1 MLATKDGLRTL
12 QDAKRMIGKEAG
24 GMMSKIR
31 KSIFNGIIN
40 DPANQLEDLRLGI
53 KTLNPEMAEKAFAKR
68 FSKEMQKELFPADE
82 LAKIKLHFKLGAAV
96 GAKKFID
103 QSNLGGAGMVV
114 PLIQL
119 GSSGLGGAAS
129 GLVAGNV
136 AGFGVGTAILLSPKA
151 ISYLSTGIRGRRIV
165 NAIIELNNP
174 KLSSA
179 SRSVLLNKF
188 MLMIKSQPSLAA
200 QVRIINTA
208 ANTQENTKIQ
218 PLQKAGNQ

>member
-1 MLATKDGLRTL
+1 
-12 QDAKRMIGKEAG
+12 MIGKEAG

-82 LAKIKLHFKLGAAV
+82 LAKIKLHFKLGDAV

-103 QSNLGGAGMVV
+103 QSSLGGAGMVV
-114 PLIQL
+114 PLVQF
-119 GSSGLGGAAS
+119 GSSGLGGVAS
-129 GLVAGNV
+129 GVVAGNV
-136 AGFGVGTAILLSPKA
+136 AGIGVGSAILLSPKA